1 MTKKKAP
8 GINPEL
14 EKFVG
19 QLLIQVMNDPT
30 ASITDKV
37 KVMDRALK
45 LEALKLK
52 DTESDWGAGFFGE
65 DDDEDK

>member
-1 MTKKKAP
+1 MSKKKVA
-8 GINPEL
+8 GISPEL
-14 EKFVG
+14 EKFVA
-19 QLLIQVMNDPT
+19 QLLMSVMNDPQ

-52 DTESDWGAGFFGE
+52 DTESDWGSGFFGE
-65 DDDEDK
+65 DDEDEK

>member
-1 MTKKKAP
+1 MSKKKSP

-14 EKFVG
+14 EKFVA
-19 QLLIQVMNDPT
+19 QLLIAVMNDPQ

-52 DTESDWGAGFFGE
+52 DTESDWGSGFFGE
-65 DDDEDK
+65 DDEDDK